1 MVWVVVKEA
10 ETKIYRSG
18 NRHYLYLPTS
28 LVNDSAFPLKVNVKL
43 IAKIEGEHLV
53 IKKIPK

>member
-1 MVWVVVKEA
+1 MVKEA

-18 NRHYLYLPTS
+18 NRHFLYLPTS

-43 IAKIEGEHLV
+43 LAKIEGKRLV
-53 IKKIPK
+53 IEKIPK